1 MVKSGPSLPVVDF
14 PADRGTFPA
23 MLASHQLFQRAPQ
36 ALVDQILQFMRNEE
50 REVYKSALATL
61 ASGRRLRP
69 VFIQKRPL
77 DKQLIWMADSLKLR
91 TGDSVAEQLL
101 QVWLLKANKEMLI
114 AFLDKMGIEHDG
126 EGSVDELPEEL
137 DADKLEGAV
146 DSLLAEYPPDAVKI
160 YLHLFR
166 SQRPDGWESLGTLL
180 AEDERLALQAD

>member
-1 MVKSGPSLPVVDF
+1 
-14 PADRGTFPA
+14 
-23 MLASHQLFQRAPQ
+23 MLSSHQLFQRAPE
-36 ALVDQILQFMRNEE
+36 ALVEQILLYMRKEE

-77 DKQLIWMADSLKLR
+77 DKQLLWIADSLKLR
-91 TGDSVAEQLL
+91 TGDAVAEQLL

-114 AFLDKMGIEHDG
+114 AFLDKMGIGHDG

-137 DADKLEGAV
+137 DAEKLGEAI
-146 DSLLAEYPPDAVKI
+146 DFLLADYPPDAVKI

-166 SQRPDGWESLGTLL
+166 SQRPGGWESLATLL
-180 AEDERLALQAD
+180 AEDERLAL